1 MSPPPPI
8 FGSSAGTLLRSRPAG
23 RAAPPFNV
31 LLLYDGDVVWGH
43 YEFNLQERDIS
54 HLGYCPTY
62 VKWENFLEG
71 KRRAASKDLINKS
84 CGELSLLVQPTI
96 LCVF

>member
-1 MSPPPPI
+1 MVTKYHLFFCAPQS
-8 FGSSAGTLLRSRPAG
+8 FVFSTGTVLRSGPAG

-62 VKWENFLEG
+62 VKWKNFLEG
-71 KRRAASKDLINKS
+71 KRRAAM
-84 CGELSLLVQPTI
+84 LL
-96 LCVF
+96 